1 VDRSAG
7 PSGRGGP
14 HAFVADLEHPE
25 LTPEDEHHLGR
36 VLRLR
41 PGDPLTLSDGRG
53 AWRPARFGS
62 PPQIDGEVVEVP
74 APSPPITI
82 AFALVKGERPE
93 WIVQKLTEL
102 GVDVIRPFVA
112 GRSVVRWTEEK
123 MERSTTRWRHVAR
136 EASMQSRRCR
146 IPDVQPPCRFTDV
159 AALDGAALAERDGAP
174 LDLAHPTVLVGPEGG
189 WSDEERALA
198 LPEVRLGPQ
207 VLRAETAAIAAA
219 ALLAAQ
225 REGRAGHPS

>member
-62 PPQIDGEVVEVP
+62 PPQVDGEVVEV
-74 APSPPITI
+74 ATPSPPITI

>member
-1 VDRSAG
+1 VAG
-7 PSGRGGP
+7 PNGRGGP
-14 HAFVADLEHPE
+14 HAFVDDLDRPV
-25 LTPEDEHHLGR
+25 LAAGDEHHLGR

-62 PPQIDGEVVEVP
+62 PPEPDGAIETVPEPVP
-74 APSPPITI
+74 AITV

-112 GRSVVRWTEEK
+112 ERSVVRWTEEK
-123 MERSTTRWRHVAR
+123 SARAVQRWQVVAR

-146 IPDVQPPCRFTDV
+146 LPEVHAPCGFRDV
-159 AALDGAALAERDGAP
+159 AALDGAALADRDGAAV
-174 LDLAHPTVLVGPEGG
+174 DLSHPVLLIGPEGG
-189 WSDEERALA
+189 WSDTEREVGLA
-198 LPEVRLGPQ
+198 TVRLGPQ

-219 ALLAAQ
+219 TLLAAA
-225 REGRAGHPS
+225 RDGAT